1 VAIFKI
7 VKTEKSGV
15 VVINMLKKLKRF
27 ARNCWMQFKF
37 VLALKLSNTSSPRI
51 FYLMGLNK
59 RFPNLGDQAQAAAIP
74 LWFDKH
80 FAWPVIQIK
89 NDEVHQCLP
98 ILQRHIQAN
107 DIVFLHSG
115 GNFGDDWYQTQL
127 DREKIINALQNN
139 PIIQL
144 PQTVFYSDTASGK
157 QALTQTQQVLAQHPQ
172 VLMFGRDHQ
181 STALSKQLFPQ
192 VPVHARPDM
201 VLSLHDYLQRHHA
214 ETFIS
219 PVKSIRKLLLIL
231 RNDKEGVYQSSDK
244 QYLMQ
249 FLKEL
254 GFEVEIWDT
263 DVDDTFTEQGRMDT
277 LVKYFSYIAS
287 FDAVITDRYHGLIF
301 SVLLKRPCVVLK
313 THNHKLTSA
322 FDWFEQVNFDKRAD
336 THDEIKR
343 ALASLAKLTEYKS
356 PNWNAQ
362 HFDPMANEVKTFLM
376 ARSISL
382 QMKAI
387 SA

>member
-1 VAIFKI
+1 
-7 VKTEKSGV
+7 
-15 VVINMLKKLKRF
+15 MLKKMKRF
-27 ARNCWMQFKF
+27 AKNHWIQSKF
-37 VLALKLSNTSSPRI
+37 LIAIKLSNPASPRI

-89 NDEVHQCLP
+89 NDEIHQCLP
-98 ILQRHIQAN
+98 ILQRFIQPN

-115 GNFGDDWYQTQL
+115 GNFGDDWHQTQL
-127 DREKIINALQNN
+127 DREKIIDALQNN

-144 PQTVFYSDTASGK
+144 PQTVFYSDTVSGK
-157 QALTQTQQVLAQHPQ
+157 QALAQTKQVLAQHPK

-181 STALSKQLFPQ
+181 STALSKRLFPQ

-201 VLSLHDYLQRHHA
+201 VLSLHDYLQRNHA

-219 PVKSIRKLLLIL
+219 PVKAIRKVLLIL
-231 RNDKEGVYQSSDK
+231 RNDKEGVYQPSDK
-244 QYLMQ
+244 RHLKQ
-249 FLKEL
+249 FLVEL
-254 GFEVEIWDT
+254 GLEVEIWDT
-263 DVDDTFTEQGRMDT
+263 DVDDIFTEQGRLNT

-301 SVLLKRPCVVLK
+301 SVLIKRPCVVLK

-322 FDWFEQVNFDKRAD
+322 FDWFDQVNFTQRAD
-336 THDEIKR
+336 THAEIKR
-343 ALASLAKLTEYKS
+343 ALASLAKLTEYTS
-356 PNWNAQ
+356 PDWNAE
-362 HFDPMANEVKTFLM
+362 HFDPMAHEVKTFLAA
-376 ARSISL
+376 ARPYHPT
-382 QMKAI
+382 KA
-387 SA
+387 ALA

>member
-1 VAIFKI
+1 
-7 VKTEKSGV
+7 
-15 VVINMLKKLKRF
+15 MLKKLKRF

-37 VLALKLSNTSSPRI
+37 LLTLKLSNTASPRI

-74 LWFDKH
+74 LWFAKH
-80 FAWPVIQIK
+80 FAWPVLQIK

-98 ILQRHIQAN
+98 ILQRHIQAE

-127 DREKIINALQNN
+127 DRETIIDALQNN

-157 QALTQTQQVLAQHPQ
+157 QALAQTQQVFAQHPR

-181 STALSKQLFPQ
+181 STALSQQLFPL

-201 VLSLHDYLQRHHA
+201 VLSLHDYLQQHHA
-214 ETFIS
+214 ETFVS
-219 PVKSIRKLLLIL
+219 PVKPIRKVLLIL
-231 RNDKEGVYQSSDK
+231 RNDKEGVYQASDK
-244 QYLMQ
+244 QHLKQ
-249 FLKEL
+249 FLMEL

-263 DVDDTFTEQGRMDT
+263 DVDDIFTEQGRMDT

-301 SVLLKRPCVVLK
+301 SVLIRRPCVVLK

-322 FDWFEQVNFDKRAD
+322 FDWFDQVNFTQRAD

-343 ALASLAKLTEYKS
+343 GLASLAKLTEYTA

-362 HFDPMANEVKTFLM
+362 HFDPMAGEVKAFLA
-376 ARSISL
+376 ARKQL
-382 QMKAI
+382 HQTKAVL
-387 SA
+387 A